1 MKSKQSRGIRIRLSL
16 TEVFYNGCFAS
27 ANFLSVF
34 LQSLG
39 IGAGQIGIV
48 TSLTNVMNIVSQPV
62 WGILSDRIRSVR
74 KCFML
79 SIIMSALCVLFVPM
93 LSVAGA
99 TVPMMALLVLQYF
112 FLTPANMLMELWL
125 VKVNNTPE
133 LGISYG
139 SIRIWASLGFALMNL
154 AYVPILKVAPMRS
167 VYYFYVV
174 FAVLAVLVALRMPA
188 GTEPDEHGGERNR
201 FRDMPFGKILTY
213 WIVSYLVFEVIFQ
226 VAFSWRNSYMVY
238 AVNEFG
244 IASERYG
251 AFLFISG
258 IFEIP
263 MLLLCSKLT
272 RKLGLAV
279 PLLLSSVLLA
289 TEFALYAFGSGLP
302 ALLVSQVFKGFGYA
316 LYVACRHQ
324 YVERLAPEGLK
335 GSTLAMVNAA
345 YAGVNIVAAMFGGF
359 ILEGMGTRSFFTLIA
374 GIMFGAAVFFVC
386 SQVFGMKILKK
397 ALPTEIRIWHDG
409 K

>member
-1 MKSKQSRGIRIRLSL
+1 MDKKQSRGIRIRLSL

-27 ANFLSVF
+27 ANFLTVF

-39 IGAGQIGIV
+39 VGAGQIGLV

-62 WGILSDRIRSVR
+62 WGVVSDRIHSVR
-74 KCFML
+74 KCFAL
-79 SIIMSALCVLFVPM
+79 TLILGALCVLFVPA

-99 TVPMMALLVLQYF
+99 MVPMMVLLVLQYF

-125 VKVNNTPE
+125 VKVNNTPM

-154 AYVPILKVAPMRS
+154 AYVPILKHAPVRS

-174 FAVLAVLVALRMPA
+174 FALLAAVTALRMPA
-188 GTEPDEHGGERNR
+188 GTEPESGEGERGR
-201 FRDMPFGKILTY
+201 FRDMPFRRILTY
-213 WIVSYLVFEVIFQ
+213 WIVTYLIFEVIFQ

-244 IASERYG
+244 IPSERYG
-251 AFLFISG
+251 AFQFLSG
-258 IFEIP
+258 MLEIP
-263 MLLLCSKLT
+263 MLLCGRMIK
-272 RKLGLAV
+272 RVGLAL
-279 PLLLSSVLLA
+279 PLLAGTLLLSA
-289 TEFALYAFGSGLP
+289 EFALYAFGTSLP
-302 ALLVSQVFKGFGYA
+302 ALLLSQVFKGFGYA

-324 YVERLAPEGLK
+324 YVEKLAPEGLK
-335 GSTLAMVNAA
+335 GSTLALVNAA

-359 ILEGMGTRSFFTLIA
+359 LLEDMGTRGFFAMIS
-374 GIMFGAAVFFVC
+374 GIQFAAAVFLVLSQFVGI
-386 SQVFGMKILKK
+386 QALGKK
-397 ALPTEIRIWHDG
+397 LPAEIRLQRTQ
-409 K
+409 

>member
-1 MKSKQSRGIRIRLSL
+1 MNKKQTRGIRLRLSL

-27 ANFLSVF
+27 ANFMTVF

-62 WGILSDRIRSVR
+62 WGMLSDRIRSVR
-74 KCFML
+74 KCFAL
-79 SIIMSALCVLFVPM
+79 TLILGALCVLFVPA

-99 TVPMMALLVLQYF
+99 MVPMMVLLVLQYF

-125 VKVNNTPE
+125 VKVNNTPK

-139 SIRIWASLGFALMNL
+139 SIRTWASLGFALMNL
-154 AYVPILKVAPMRS
+154 AYVPILKVAPVRS

-174 FAVLAVLVALRMPA
+174 FAVLAAVIALRMPA
-188 GTEPDEHGGERNR
+188 GTEPDSGEGERVR
-201 FRDMPFGKILTY
+201 FRDLPFRQLLTY

-226 VAFSWRNSYMVY
+226 IAFSWRNTYMVY

-244 IASERYG
+244 IRSESYG
-251 AFLFISG
+251 AFQFLSG
-258 IFEIP
+258 MLEIP
-263 MLLLCSKLT
+263 MLLLCGRLIK
-272 RKLGLAV
+272 RAGLAV
-279 PLLLSSVLLA
+279 PLLGGTLMLA
-289 TEFALYAFGSGLP
+289 AEFALYALGTSMP
-302 ALLVSQVFKGFGYA
+302 ALLLSQVFKGFGYA

-324 YVERLAPEGLK
+324 YVERLAPAGLK
-335 GSTLAMVNAA
+335 GSTQAMVNAA

-359 ILEGMGTRSFFTLIA
+359 LLENMGTRGFFGMISC
-374 GIMFGAAVFFVC
+374 IQFSAAAFLVL
-386 SQVFGMKILKK
+386 SQVVGLRVLGKK
-397 ALPTEIRIWHDG
+397 LPSEIRLWR
-409 K
+409 